1 MSESWKV
8 IPDWPEYE
16 ASSLGRIR
24 RADTHFILRLNKNP
38 RGYQIIGL
46 SKNGKRSTVT
56 VAKAVASAFIGP
68 RPTGLQINHID
79 GVKTNNSPENLE
91 YCTATENNRH
101 AFRLGLN
108 RGGEHHGTHTH
119 PERRPFGERQGLSVL
134 TEAQV
139 IEIRKKYKP
148 RVVSFK
154 ALAAEYGVDRQ
165 TVYHVVKR
173 NTWKHI

>member
-1 MSESWKV
+1 MNEVWKV
-8 IPDWPEYE
+8 IPDWPKYE

-24 RADTHFILRLNKNP
+24 RSETRLVLRLNKNP
-38 RGYQIIGL
+38 KGYQIIGL
-46 SKNGKRSTVT
+46 SNNGKRSTVT

-68 RPTGLQINHID
+68 RPDGLQINHID
-79 GVKTNNSPENLE
+79 GVKTNNRPENLE

-108 RGGEHHGTHTH
+108 RGGKYHGTHTH

-139 IEIRKKYKP
+139 VEIRQKYQPGK
-148 RVVSFK
+148 VGYK
-154 ALAAEYGVDRQ
+154 TLAVEYGVDKQ
-165 TVYHVVKR
+165 TVCHVIR
-173 NTWKHI
+173 RRTWKHI